1 MESSEVK
8 KQKLVAQLIARA
20 QKIIETEGRTG
31 KANYITVPDKNIED
45 IAKKFGIS
53 VAEAQEM
60 LKEYFE
66 SELNK

>member
-8 KQKLVAQLIARA
+8 QKLIAQLIERA
-20 QKIIETEGRTG
+20 QKIIETKGRTG
-31 KANYITVPDKNIED
+31 EANYIIVPDKNIED

>member
-8 KQKLVAQLIARA
+8 QKLIAQLIERA
-20 QKIIETEGRTG
+20 QKIIETKGRTG
-31 KANYITVPDKNIED
+31 EANYIIVPDKNIED

-60 LKEYFE
+60 LKNYFE